1 MDLKS
6 SEEARQK
13 VDEDI
18 VDILLRA
25 VKEEEDDAA
34 IDKTS
39 ATMEF
44 EGGAGGQE
52 SMIFNGE
59 IFEMYLNF
67 AKYRGWS
74 FDVTE
79 YEGEQSTASGCFALA
94 RAAADVKGESAY

>member
-1 MDLKS
+1 MSFVIIFVSFFDS
-6 SEEARQK
+6 RHWTR
-13 VDEDI
+13 
-18 VDILLRA
+18 LLHHSLL
-25 VKEEEDDAA
+25 VSLQEEEDDAA

-67 AKYRGWS
+67 AKYR
-74 FDVTE
+74 V
-79 YEGEQSTASGCFALA
+79 
-94 RAAADVKGESAY
+94 